1 MKGKRLLSL
10 LLCLVMVLGML
21 PGITLS
27 ASALDDTKPTIE
39 KRIQPLQIYVNMPA
53 DKLTISNPTMNG
65 NALASYLEEAPKG
78 VYYTG
83 NLNAAATVYDKACN
97 GAWNASLK
105 QGVFTNVATKVSGN
119 DTYYPQITIKVLPN
133 AKLDSVTVLTA
144 SAVGKYATDGT
155 DVSDKVVLS
164 ERGEDNTYTLTFNQP
179 DAYNAVARVN
189 LHMSK
194 TEIKSYNVTY
204 HYGGAT
210 IVKKYTEGDEAL
222 PTPDSADLTE
232 ASAGTLYYTNIDG
245 WYRDAN
251 FTGEAVDLT
260 TFKPDA
266 NVDFYAKTSLK
277 DGITMPIAFAVPT
290 YGKIMKPVQG
300 ARGEYERFTF
310 YNPNVE
316 GKLIEATSK
325 EGERHFDYSKLVLQV
340 PVEKPLGS
348 MYPGTGNLK
357 TLFAGTSFYL
367 PSSGG
372 DVTGW
377 HFVAALLNYKY
388 HNKTVTA
395 DTVIPLELAIA
406 YYETQGQRPLYI
418 QVDQK
423 MYCTAIFHA
432 NLEGVTD
439 PARYEFTVTDAG
451 GGAPKDWNTA
461 ANAWAKEQE
470 QKNPD
475 KLFRGWYLDS
485 ACTDEMKYE
494 WVPDLDIELYAKWVD
509 PCKVTFDMNGVVNV
523 SNADKFT
530 ERTVG
535 VGDLLQ
541 DPGVP
546 PTVTTTTADAIAF
559 DGWYTTADYKE
570 GTKWDFGKNKVEED
584 TILYAKWNAA
594 RWVDV
599 TFRTYSPDDIGK
611 DNPMDTTVKVP
622 VAEGYQFGPLPAFP
636 HSGEKPN
643 VDVGTTRTLT
653 YNYWKFEKRGFPETL
668 TATTDLSTKLDEG
681 ATKLLVTADTTP
693 SFTFTF
699 DTDGG
704 THIDP
709 QVKTGD
715 SAKAT
720 QPAEPS
726 KEGCEFAGWY
736 KDKNCTQGF
745 SFDDLYQVNT
755 TIYAKWKEPTRYKLI
770 FDCTDIGID
779 NVTIELKN
787 GDTVVPET
795 KREGSKITYSLLA
808 GTYSFTISAPGY
820 KTQRQAEWVIDEN
833 TALEYTYQVKLEAFK
848 PVTGIKLSS
857 TDLMQR
863 GTYNLNELA
872 TVEPAAASSKE
883 PITWSVAE
891 GKTLPAGVTLDGTT
905 LTVTKD
911 APAGAKIEL
920 TASVAGGILGS
931 DNATAEPF
939 QQSITLTVTQYLPLV
954 TFANGSG
961 DHPNTVTLPE
971 AVRVNTDMKLTA
983 PTAPAC
989 DGWNFKGWYKDKACS
1004 DDQLWKF
1011 ETDTA
1016 QDDLTLYAKW
1026 EQEAKEVTVTYTG
1039 DGGTANTGA
1048 QTSVTGKKSGDE
1060 ITLLPN
1066 MFTKSEY
1073 LFRAWRIN
1081 DGQSKFAGVQHALAG
1096 NTELKAVWT
1105 KISEAITTDD
1115 LDYALRGVTAENAES
1130 YKPQLLAARDA
1141 LAAGTAT
1148 RTNETWINR
1157 LDELFTNAKLV
1168 TVSLSG
1174 DASTGMSQK
1183 GAILS
1188 AATVGGTV
1196 KVDLSN
1202 VAAPAYTL
1210 PEAYQNSEYQV
1221 TWRKGTLT
1229 IDGTTRFA
1237 ATVPVTI
1244 TMPVPSE
1251 LAKMATDTIR
1261 VLVYKDSASEPA
1273 ILTPKLVDGKLQFTL
1288 NAFSHMAFVGK
1299 EISDAKDT
1307 RVTALVMKYKGNAM
1321 GHVTQDANGNFT
1333 VTLPST
1339 TNESTL
1345 QDLLLGTDWV
1355 TYMTVAPQAS
1365 VTPEGAAAQTAETW
1379 ANTGVRLEYDLK
1391 SANNYSKTRNFTVT
1405 AGDGTTTRTFTVTV
1419 KKITDADRTYKIAV
1433 ANISGGTVTAKPNP
1447 AAAGEEVKLTI
1458 EPNDGKKLI
1467 AGSLSYCLQSAGA
1480 KSEPI
1485 NETTLTFIMPAGDIN
1500 INAQFEDDASAP
1512 IKNPPQI
1519 TAFMIN
1525 GVSAVINHDTK
1536 AITIILP
1543 YGTDLKHVAPT
1554 IVTANA
1560 SKVEPSSAQRVNLST
1575 PKAYRVYASNGAY
1588 VTYTVTAY
1596 TEEPSPTQSLWEKLQ
1611 NQINSNPNW
1620 WELAEYQKKTGY
1632 YK

>member
-83 NLNAAATVYDKACN
+83 NVSAPAAVYAKACT

-119 DTYYPQITIKVLPN
+119 DTYYPQITIKALPN

-144 SAVGKYATDGT
+144 SKTSTFKTNGKNISNMVT
-155 DVSDKVVLS
+155 VS
-164 ERGEDNTYTLTFNQP
+164 ERGADNTYTLTFNQP
-179 DAYNAVARVN
+179 DEYNTVVRVN

-194 TEIKSYNVTY
+194 TEIKNYNVTY

-222 PTPDSADLTE
+222 PTPDSADLTK
-232 ASAGTLYYTNIDG
+232 ASAGTAHYTNIDG

-251 FTGEAVDLT
+251 FTGEAVDLA

-300 ARGEYERFTF
+300 ARGAYERFTF
-310 YNPNVE
+310 YKPNGE
-316 GKLIEATSK
+316 GNLIEATSK
-325 EGERHFDYSKLVLQV
+325 EGESHFDYSKLVLRV

-357 TLFAGTSFYL
+357 KLFAGTSFYL
-367 PSSGG
+367 PSRDG

-377 HFVAALLNYKY
+377 HFVAALLDYRY

-395 DTVIPLELAIA
+395 GTVIPLELAIA
-406 YYETQGQRPLYI
+406 YYETQEQRPLYI

-432 NLEGVTD
+432 NLKDVTD
-439 PARYEFTVTDAG
+439 PDSYEFTVTDAG
-451 GGAPKDWNTA
+451 GGAPNDWNTA

-485 ACTDEMKYE
+485 KCTDEMKYE

-509 PCKVTFDMNGVVNV
+509 PCKVTFDMNGLVNV
-523 SNADKFT
+523 SNVDKFT

-546 PTVTTTTADAIAF
+546 TVKTTAENAVAF
-559 DGWYTTADYKE
+559 AGWYKDKGCKQA
-570 GTKWDFGKNKVEED
+570 WDFQNDKIGDKD
-584 TILYAKWNAA
+584 ITLYAKWDAA

-611 DNPMDTTVKVP
+611 DNRMDTTVKVP

-653 YNYWKFEKRGFPETL
+653 YNYWKFEKNGFPETL
-668 TATTDLSTKLDEG
+668 TATTDLSTMLDKG
-681 ATKLLVTADTTP
+681 ATTLLVTADTTP

-704 THIDP
+704 KHIDP
-709 QVKTGD
+709 QVKTGE
-715 SAKAT
+715 SAKADK
-720 QPAEPS
+720 PANPS

-736 KDKNCTQGF
+736 KDKKCTQGF

-755 TIYAKWKEPTRYKLI
+755 TIYAKWKEPTRYELV
-770 FDCTDIGID
+770 FDCSGFETLP
-779 NVTIELKN
+779 TIELKN
-787 GDTVVPET
+787 GNTVVAPQKTEA
-795 KREGSKITYSLLA
+795 KKVTYSLLA
-808 GTYSFTISAPGY
+808 GTYQFTISASGY
-820 KTQRQAEWVIDEN
+820 KTLRLTEWTIDEK
-833 TALEYTYQVKLEAFK
+833 TEPTYNYEVRLEAFV
-848 PVTGIKLSS
+848 PVTGITMSS
-857 TDLMQR
+857 TDVMQG
-863 GTYNLNELA
+863 GTYALNDRA
-872 TVEPAAASSKE
+872 SVTPDNASSQSS
-883 PITWSVAE
+883 ITWSAAE
-891 GKTLPAGVTLDGTT
+891 GMTLPEGVTLDGAS
-905 LTVTKD
+905 LTV
-911 APAGAKIEL
+911 AKNVADGSEIKL

-931 DNATAEPF
+931 DNTTEQPYTK
-939 QQSITLTVTQYLPLV
+939 QITLKVTKYLPLI
-954 TFANGSG
+954 TFANGTAA
-961 DHPNTVTLPE
+961 HPTTVELPKPT
-971 AVRVNTDMKLTA
+971 RVNAEQTLAEPKK
-983 PTAPAC
+983 PTCA
-989 DGWNFKGWYKDKACS
+989 GWIFRGWYKDAACS
-1004 DDQLWKF
+1004 DGQQWVFSGAGADKA
-1011 ETDTA
+1011 E
-1016 QDDLTLYAKW
+1016 DDLTLYAKW
-1026 EQEAKEVTVTYTG
+1026 EQEAQNVTVTYTG
-1039 DGGTANTGA
+1039 DGGTANVGA
-1048 QTSVTGKKSGDE
+1048 QTSVSGKKSGDE

-1073 LFRAWRIN
+1073 LFRAWKIN
-1081 DGQSKFAGVQHALAG
+1081 GGQSKFAGVQHALAG
-1096 NTELKAVWT
+1096 DTELKAVWT

>member
-1 MKGKRLLSL
+1 MKEKRFLSL
-10 LLCLVMVLGML
+10 LLCLIMVLGML
-21 PGITLS
+21 PGLAIP
-27 ASALDDTKPTIE
+27 ASALENITATVKKSATVQFFANSTKE
-39 KRIQPLQIYVNMPA
+39 
-53 DKLTISNPTMNG
+53 KLTSSSP
-65 NALASYLEEAPKG
+65 NADVFNVGLAAKPKG
-78 VYYTG
+78 TFYNAKGVRCNDKEFGSLTAKVALVTG
-83 NLNAAATVYDKACN
+83 
-97 GAWNASLK
+97 G
-105 QGVFTNVATKVSGN
+105 VATEITE
-119 DTYYPQITIKVLPN
+119 DTAYYPKFTITVNPN
-133 AKLDSVTVLTA
+133 ATLKSIIALTA
-144 SAVGKYATDGT
+144 SAIGEYAKGNSIDI
-155 DVSDKVVLS
+155 SDKIALS
-164 ERGEDNTYTLTFNQP
+164 ERGADNTYTLTFNHP
-179 DAYNAVARVN
+179 EAYQGHMRVS
-189 LHMSK
+189 LIMEVK
-194 TEIKSYNVTY
+194 EVKSYDVTY
-204 HYGGAT
+204 HYAGKT
-210 IVKKYTEGDEAL
+210 IKKIYVEGE
-222 PTPDSADLTE
+222 PTVPQPTASDLSGI
-232 ASAGTLYYTNIDG
+232 SAGTAYYTKIDG
-245 WYRDAN
+245 WYRMEDCS
-251 FTGEAVDLT
+251 GDPVDLT
-260 TFKPDA
+260 TFQPAADI
-266 NVDFYAKTSLK
+266 DLYAKTSLK
-277 DGITMPIAFAVPT
+277 EGVKAKIVFDMPT
-290 YGKIMKPVQG
+290 YDPITTPNGNAVFNQHD
-300 ARGEYERFTF
+300 TF
-310 YNPNVE
+310 YVPDAV
-316 GKLIEATSK
+316 GKLREAKQKTSS
-325 EGERHFDYSKLVLQV
+325 FDYSDVELEV
-340 PVEKPLGS
+340 PVGQPLGTAF
-348 MYPGTGNLK
+348 PGTGSLK
-357 TLFAGTSFYL
+357 ELFAGTSFPL
-367 PSSGG
+367 PARGG
-372 DVTGW
+372 QLTGW
-377 HFVAALLNYKY
+377 HFSEVPKAVSEKY
-388 HNKTVTA
+388 SQTAVTK
-395 DTVIPLELAIA
+395 DTVIPLDLAIA
-406 YYETQGQRPLYI
+406 CYGNPIKVKAEQELYI
-418 QVDQK
+418 TV
-423 MYCTAIFHA
+423 TFHA
-432 NLEGVTD
+432 NLENVAD
-439 PARYEFTVTDAG
+439 PERFEFTFTG
-451 GGAPKDWNTA
+451 NGTPHNWKTGADT
-461 ANAWAKEQE
+461 WAQKQE
-470 QKNPD
+470 KTSG

-485 ACTDEMKYE
+485 ACTDDMKY
-494 WVPDLDIELYAKWVD
+494 VKAPDLDIDLYAKWVN

-599 TFRTYSPDDIGK
+599 TFRTYHPDDIAK
-611 DNPMDTTVKVP
+611 EKQTDTVVKVP
-622 VAEGYQFGPLPAFP
+622 VAAGYQFGPLPQFP
-636 HSGEKPN
+636 SDEGKENIVVGEK
-643 VDVGTTRTLT
+643 RTFT
-653 YNYWKFEKRGFPETL
+653 YTEWTYLAADGFTKTL
-668 TATTDLSTKLDEG
+668 TADTDLNKKLSQD
-681 ATKLLVTADTTP
+681 ATTLLVTAQATP

-704 THIDP
+704 TPIKP
-709 QVKTGD
+709 QPKTGD

-795 KREGSKITYSLLA
+795 KRNGSKITYSLLA

-883 PITWSVAE
+883 PITWSVAD

-911 APAGAKIEL
+911 AAAGTKIEL

-989 DGWNFKGWYKDKACS
+989 DGWIFKGWHKNEACS
-1004 DDQLWKF
+1004 DDQLWNF

-1039 DGGTANTGA
+1039 DGGTANAGA

-1073 LFRAWRIN
+1073 LFRAWKIN
-1081 DGQSKFAGVQHALAG
+1081 GGQSKFAGVQHALAG

-1419 KKITDADRTYKIAV
+1419 KKITDADRNYKIAV
-1433 ANISGGTVTAKPNP
+1433 SNINGGTVTATPSP
-1447 AAAGEEVKLTI
+1447 AAAGEEVKLTVT
-1458 EPNDGKKLI
+1458 PNDGKKLV
-1467 AGSLSYCLQSAGA
+1467 AGSLKYSLQSAGA
-1480 KSEPI
+1480 APVAIDESS
-1485 NETTLTFIMPAGDIN
+1485 LTFIMPAGDIN

-1512 IKNPPQI
+1512 LKNPPQI
-1519 TAFMIN
+1519 TAFVVN
-1525 GVSAVINHDTK
+1525 GVSAVINSDTK

-1543 YGTDLKHVAPT
+1543 YGTDLRHVAPT

-1560 SKVEPSSAQRVNLST
+1560 SKVKPSSAQRVDLST

-1611 NQINSNPNW
+1611 NQINSSPNW
-1620 WELAEYQKKTGY
+1620 WELAEYQKKAGY
-1632 YK
+1632 YR

>member
-1 MKGKRLLSL
+1 MKGKRFLSL

-27 ASALDDTKPTIE
+27 ALALEDTKPTIE
-39 KRIQPLQIYVNMPA
+39 AKIHPLQVYVNISEE
-53 DKLTISNPTMNG
+53 KLKPNNPQSNG
-65 NALASYLEEAPKG
+65 EALASYLEEAPKG

-83 NLNAAATVYDKACN
+83 NVNAAATVYEKACN
-97 GAWNASLK
+97 GAWSANLK
-105 QGVFTNVATKVSGN
+105 QGVFPNVATKVTGN
-119 DTYYPQITIKVLPN
+119 TSYYPQITIKALPN
-133 AKLDSVTVLTA
+133 ATLDSITVLTA
-144 SAVGKYATDGT
+144 SKTGTFATDGKNI
-155 DVSDKVVLS
+155 SNKVAVS
-164 ERGEDNTYTLTFNQP
+164 ERSADNTYTLTFNQP
-179 DAYNAVARVN
+179 DEYNTVVRVSLN
-189 LHMSK
+189 MSK
-194 TEIKSYNVTY
+194 KEVESYKVTY
-204 HYGGAT
+204 HYADGT
-210 IVKKYTEGDEAL
+210 IAKQYVEGEPAVPQ
-222 PTPDSADLTE
+222 PTDSDLSGI
-232 ASAGTLYYTNIDG
+232 SAGTAYYTNIDG
-245 WYRDAN
+245 WYQAADC
-251 FTGEAVDLT
+251 TGNPVDFKTFQPTADVDL
-260 TFKPDA
+260 
-266 NVDFYAKTSLK
+266 YAKTSLK
-277 DGITMPIAFAVPT
+277 SGVKAKIVFDMPT
-290 YGKIMKPVQG
+290 YRPITTPDGSKIFNQHD
-300 ARGEYERFTF
+300 TF
-310 YNPNVE
+310 YTPNVP
-316 GKLIEATSK
+316 GKLTEAEQK
-325 EGERHFDYSKLVLQV
+325 NNAFDYSKVTLEV
-340 PVEKPLGS
+340 PVGQALGTAF
-348 MYPGTGNLK
+348 PGTGRLK
-357 TLFAGTSFYL
+357 TLFAGTTFPL
-367 PSSGG
+367 PSRDGKL
-372 DVTGW
+372 TGW
-377 HFVAALLNYKY
+377 HFTEVPSAVRGKY
-388 HNKTVTA
+388 DQKAVTA
-395 DTVIPLELAIA
+395 ETVIPLDLAIA
-406 YYETQGQRPLYI
+406 CYGDPIKVKAEQEL
-418 QVDQK
+418 
-423 MYCTAIFHA
+423 YCTVTFHA
-432 NLEGVTD
+432 NLENVED
-439 PARYEFTVTDAG
+439 PEHFEFTSTNKG
-451 GGAPKDWNTA
+451 TPSGWKTA
-461 ANAWAKEQE
+461 ADAWAQEQE
-470 QKNPD
+470 KTSG
-475 KLFRGWYLDS
+475 KLFRGWYLDED
-485 ACTDEMKYE
+485 CTDDNKYTSA
-494 WVPDLDIELYAKWVD
+494 PDLDIVLYAKWVD
-509 PCKVTFDMNGVVNV
+509 PCRVTFDMKGVNV

-535 VGDLLQ
+535 VGDLLK
-541 DPGVP
+541 DPGV
-546 PTVTTTTADAIAF
+546 PTVTTTAENAVAF
-559 DGWYTTADYKE
+559 AGWYTTQDCAE
-570 GTKWDFGKNKVEED
+570 ESKWDFSTSKVEKD
-584 TILYAKWNAA
+584 TVLYAKWNAA

-599 TFRTYSPDDIGK
+599 TFRTYSPDDI
-611 DNPMDTTVKVP
+611 DRQYPNDTMVKVP
-622 VAEGYQFGPLPAFP
+622 VAAGYQFGPLPAFP

-643 VDVGTTRTLT
+643 VDVGTKRTLT
-653 YNYWKFEKRGFPETL
+653 YNYWKFEKGGFPETL

-681 ATKLLVTADTTP
+681 ATTLLVTADTTP

-704 THIDP
+704 TP
-709 QVKTGD
+709 VTAQTKEGE

-720 QPAEPS
+720 KPADPS

-736 KDKNCTQGF
+736 KDKDCTQGF

-787 GDTVVPET
+787 GDTVITDAVKAGNT
-795 KREGSKITYSLLA
+795 ITYSLLA

-833 TALEYTYQVKLEAFK
+833 TVLEYTYQVKLEAFK

-857 TDLMQR
+857 TEVMQR

-872 TVEPAAASSKE
+872 TVEPTDASSKE

-939 QQSITLTVTQYLPLV
+939 QQSITLTVTQYLPLI
-954 TFANGSG
+954 TFANGDG
-961 DHPNTVTLPE
+961 DHPSTVTLPE

-989 DGWNFKGWYKDKACS
+989 DGWIFKGWYKDKACS

-1048 QTSVTGKKSGDE
+1048 QTSITGKKSGDE

-1066 MFTKSEY
+1066 MFTKSEH
-1073 LFRAWRIN
+1073 LFRAWKIN
-1081 DGQSKFAGVQHALAG
+1081 DEKNKFAGVQHALAG

-1115 LDYALRGVTAENAES
+1115 LDYALRGVTAENAAS

-1148 RTNETWINR
+1148 RTNETWINQ
-1157 LDELFTNAKLV
+1157 LNELFTNAKLA

-1229 IDGTTRFA
+1229 IDGTTSFA

-1433 ANISGGTVTAKPNP
+1433 ANISGGTVTATPNP

-1525 GVSAVINHDTK
+1525 GVSAVINSDTK

-1560 SKVEPSSAQRVNLST
+1560 SKVEPSSAQRVDLST

>member
-1 MKGKRLLSL
+1 MKGKRFLSL
-10 LLCLVMVLGML
+10 LLCLIMVLGML
-21 PGITLS
+21 PGLAIP
-27 ASALDDTKPTIE
+27 ASALENITATVKKSATVQFFANSTKE
-39 KRIQPLQIYVNMPA
+39 
-53 DKLTISNPTMNG
+53 KLTSSSP
-65 NALASYLEEAPKG
+65 NADAFNVGLAAKPKG
-78 VYYTG
+78 TFY
-83 NLNAAATVYDKACN
+83 NAKGVACN
-97 GAWNASLK
+97 DKEFGGLTAKVALVT
-105 QGVFTNVATKVSGN
+105 GGVATEITE
-119 DTYYPQITIKVLPN
+119 DTAYYPKFTITVNPN
-133 AKLDSVTVLTA
+133 ATLKSIIALTA
-144 SAVGKYATDGT
+144 SAIGEYAKGNSTDI
-155 DVSDKVVLS
+155 SDKIALS
-164 ERGEDNTYTLTFNQP
+164 ERGADNTYTLTFNHP
-179 DAYNAVARVN
+179 EAYQGHMRVS
-189 LHMSK
+189 LIMEVK
-194 TEIKSYNVTY
+194 EVKSYDVTY
-204 HYGGAT
+204 HYAGKT
-210 IVKKYTEGDEAL
+210 IKKIYVEGE
-222 PTPDSADLTE
+222 PTVPQPTASDLSGI
-232 ASAGTLYYTNIDG
+232 SAGTTYYTKIDG
-245 WYRDAN
+245 WYRMEDCS
-251 FTGEAVDLT
+251 GDPVDLT
-260 TFKPDA
+260 TFQPAAD
-266 NVDFYAKTSLK
+266 VDLYAKTSLK
-277 DGITMPIAFAVPT
+277 EGVKAKIVFDMPT
-290 YGKIMKPVQG
+290 YRPITTPDGSKIFNQHD
-300 ARGEYERFTF
+300 TF
-310 YNPNVE
+310 YTPNVP
-316 GKLIEATSK
+316 GKLTEAEQK
-325 EGERHFDYSKLVLQV
+325 NNAFDYSKVTLEV
-340 PVEKPLGS
+340 PVEQALGTAF
-348 MYPGTGNLK
+348 PGTGSLK
-357 TLFAGTSFYL
+357 TLFAGTTFPL
-367 PSSGG
+367 PSRDGKL
-372 DVTGW
+372 TGW
-377 HFVAALLNYKY
+377 HFNEVPSALSDKY
-388 HNKTVTA
+388 NQKPVTA
-395 DTVIPLELAIA
+395 ETVIPLDLAIA
-406 YYETQGQRPLYI
+406 CYGDPIKVKAEQEL
-418 QVDQK
+418 
-423 MYCTAIFHA
+423 YCTVTFRA
-432 NLEGVTD
+432 NLENVAD
-439 PARYEFTVTDAG
+439 PASFEFTSTNKG
-451 GGAPKDWNTA
+451 TPSGWKTA
-461 ANAWAKEQE
+461 ADAWAQEQE
-470 QKNPD
+470 KTSG
-475 KLFRGWYLDS
+475 KLFRGWYLDKE
-485 ACTDEMKYE
+485 CTDDNKYTSA
-494 WVPDLDIELYAKWVD
+494 PDLDIELYAKWVN
-509 PCKVTFDMNGVVNV
+509 PCKVTFDMKGVNV
-523 SNADKFT
+523 SNVDKFT

-535 VGDLLQ
+535 VGDLLE
-541 DPGVP
+541 DPGV
-546 PTVTTTTADAIAF
+546 PTVTTTAENAVAFAD
-559 DGWYTTADYKE
+559 WYTTQDCAE
-570 GTKWDFGKNKVEED
+570 ESKWDFSTSKVEKD
-584 TILYAKWNAA
+584 TVLYANWNAA
-594 RWVDV
+594 RWVGV
-599 TFRTYSPDDIGK
+599 TFRTYSPDDIDK
-611 DNPMDTTVKVP
+611 QNPNDTTVKVP
-622 VAEGYQFGPLPAFP
+622 VAAGYQFGPLPAFP
-636 HSGEKPN
+636 HSGEQPN

-681 ATKLLVTADTTP
+681 ATTLLVTADVTP

-736 KDKNCTQGF
+736 KNKNCTQGF
-745 SFDDLYQVNT
+745 NFDDLYQVNT
-755 TIYAKWKEPTRYKLI
+755 TIYAKWKEPTRYNLI

-787 GDTVVPET
+787 GDTVITDAVKAGNT
-795 KREGSKITYSLLA
+795 ITYSLLA

-872 TVEPAAASSKE
+872 TVEPTDASSKE

-939 QQSITLTVTQYLPLV
+939 KQSITLTVTQYLPLI

-961 DHPNTVTLPE
+961 DHPSTATLPE
-971 AVRVNTDMKLTA
+971 AVRVNTDMKLRA
-983 PTAPAC
+983 PNAPVC

-1039 DGGTANTGA
+1039 DGGTANAGA
-1048 QTSVTGKKSGDE
+1048 QISVTGKKSGDE

-1130 YKPQLLAARDA
+1130 YKPQVLAARDA

-1157 LDELFTNAKLV
+1157 LDELFTDAKLA

-1210 PEAYQNSEYQV
+1210 PETYQNSEYQV

-1229 IDGTTRFA
+1229 IDGTTSFA

-1447 AAAGEEVKLTI
+1447 AAAGEEVTLTI
-1458 EPNDGKKLI
+1458 TPNDGKKLI

-1525 GVSAVINHDTK
+1525 GVSAVINSDTK

-1560 SKVEPSSAQRVNLST
+1560 SKVEPSSAQRVDLST